1 MFNQENNTNQ
11 VAIGIGFTCGDNEV
25 TIKIYLKW
33 FSYFREEHFY
43 LGDLEGVGRPR
54 KAMSFSAI
62 LEEKQNNIAVLYS
75 HPLRR
80 YIKKSHLE

>member
-43 LGDLEGVGRPR
+43 LGDLEGAGRPR
-54 KAMSFSAI
+54 KAM
-62 LEEKQNNIAVLYS
+62 
-75 HPLRR
+75 P
-80 YIKKSHLE
+80 